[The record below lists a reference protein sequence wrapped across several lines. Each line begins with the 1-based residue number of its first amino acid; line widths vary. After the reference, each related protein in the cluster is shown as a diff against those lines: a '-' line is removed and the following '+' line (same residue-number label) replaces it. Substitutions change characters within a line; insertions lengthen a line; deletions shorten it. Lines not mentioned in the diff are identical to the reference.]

1 MLDISDTTPLKDLK
15 RGAAGVIDDLPELLG
30 PRSSLQLSVEAVVL
44 LLGHDLLFHLLRGH
58 LAIVLCNECLLH
70 RFRFIFFFHGSRVG
84 NALIFVHLVVLR

>member
-44 LLGHDLLFHLLRGH
+44 LLGHDLLFHGVR
-58 LAIVLCNECLLH
+58 
-70 RFRFIFFFHGSRVG
+70 
-84 NALIFVHLVVLR
+84 